1 MSFNKYLLFLFLVAF
16 GCVSSAYAQ
25 MPDSLNRS
33 IVDHIKDGGRHQLV
47 MTDSVAM
54 LLKPITNVEQ
64 LNSGRM
70 RTYFRVQVFSDSKG
84 ERSRQEGLRK
94 RSAVARRFTDYP
106 IELKWDSPYWQLRVG
121 KFETREDA
129 DEAANEIKKA
139 FPSYSKEIHVVR
151 QRMKVDE

>member
-1 MSFNKYLLFLFLVAF
+1 
-16 GCVSSAYAQ
+16 
-25 MPDSLNRS
+25 
-33 IVDHIKDGGRHQLV
+33 
-47 MTDSVAM
+47 
-54 LLKPITNVEQ
+54 
-64 LNSGRM
+64 M

-129 DEAANEIKKA
+129 DEAAAEIKKA

-151 QRMKVDE
+151 QRMKVDD